1 MGNKA
6 SKQMNDDMN
15 VNKPEDINKIKLPN
29 LLHIIAAKFIIQST
43 FQDLENLHKPEYCNK
58 LVILA
63 SDVMDKH
70 LNNLEVTFLDK
81 NINTDNKI
89 TTKSLVYLAKSDLEN
104 IDKLDPYDKKNKC
117 VGIAKFYV
125 KIAHLF
131 AAINKTVNPLFT
143 FTDPKTGK
151 QKTVELLDRNLIPKG
166 PKASLSKLNYCTR
179 RIASLKI
186 ENDKL
191 IIPNKHCDL
200 NKKVKNIMKGGGQ
213 QALTPVPQINNPIK
227 EEPKNEPPKENTL
240 IDKILY
246 PQNFGSSSQ
255 QPPQAPQAPAEQ
267 QPAEPGMLEKI
278 FNPTPA
284 PLPEKKE
291 SIIKTNIYDE
301 DKLGLEQLKTN
312 NVKTKN
318 LYDEIGIPELEK
330 LYFDEYNYQ
339 TGKFEAMSDKAKKQ
353 YEEDLELF
361 YKTFSG
367 NSIPIDEETK
377 TKKILKFADIKM
389 HDYHNRELC
398 KSKDNPWNQP
408 IEVEDTSL
416 FQNYAEHIRTMIQH
430 NEDNEKKLIDILH
443 KLFNIRNDETT
454 QELIVS
460 INVNLNNNNLTE
472 LVEAARKT
480 ILQLYID
487 CEVDFQK
494 GLDLLE
500 AIILYK
506 MEKTS
511 EQRIENFKEKHDK
524 LLGIENKP
532 EEKQPKMPKKSDY
545 DINKGEAID
554 TTATGD
560 NRSPQEVTQDT
571 LNEFNDKFKNMIDS
585 SRKHLDSISITK
597 QKASKADKKEQ

>member
-1 MGNKA
+1 MGNKT
-6 SKQMNDDMN
+6 SKKMNNDDMN
-15 VNKPEDINKIKLPN
+15 VDKPEDIDKIKLPN

-81 NINTDNKI
+81 NINTDNNI
-89 TTKSLVYLAKSDLEN
+89 TTKSLVYLAKSDL
-104 IDKLDPYDKKNKC
+104 DQLDQLDSYDKKNKC

-143 FTDPKTGK
+143 YTDAITGK

-200 NKKVKNIMKGGGQ
+200 NKKIKNMKGGGQ
-213 QALTPVPQINNPIK
+213 EGLTPIPQNTDIQQQEKAPEK
-227 EEPKNEPPKENTL
+227 EPTL

-246 PQNFGSSSQ
+246 PQNLGSSDE
-255 QPPQAPQAPAEQ
+255 QPHEAPEAPVDK
-267 QPAEPGMLEKI
+267 PSEPGFMEKI
-278 FNPTPA
+278 FNPA

-301 DKLGLEQLKTN
+301 DKLGLEQIKTN
-312 NVKTKN
+312 NTKTKN

-330 LYFDEYNYQ
+330 LYFDKYNYQ
-339 TGKFEAMSDKAKKQ
+339 TGKFEGMSDKSKKQ

-367 NSIPIDEETK
+367 SSIPVDEETK

-398 KSKDNPWNQP
+398 KSKDNVWNNP
-408 IEVEDTSL
+408 IEVEDTLL
-416 FQNYAEHIRTMIQH
+416 FKDYAEHIRTMIQH
-430 NEDNEKKLIDILH
+430 NEANEKKLIEILH
-443 KLFNIRNDETT
+443 QLFNIRNDESTK
-454 QELIVS
+454 ELIVS
-460 INVNLNNNNLTE
+460 INVNLNKTNLTE
-472 LVEAARKT
+472 LVESARKT

-524 LLGIENKP
+524 LLGVDNNP
-532 EEKQPKMPKKSDY
+532 EEKKPKIPKKSEY
-545 DINKGEAID
+545 DINNGEAVD
-554 TTATGD
+554 TTASGD

-571 LNEFNDKFKNMIDS
+571 LNDFNDKFQNMIGNA
-585 SRKHLDSISITK
+585 RKHLDDISVAK
-597 QKASKADKKEQ
+597 QKASKAEQ

>member
-1 MGNKA
+1 MGNKV
-6 SKQMNDDMN
+6 SKQTNDDMN
-15 VNKPEDINKIKLPN
+15 VNKPEDIDKIKLPN

-81 NINTDNKI
+81 NINTENNI
-89 TTKSLVYLAKSDLEN
+89 TTKSLVYLAKNDLEN
-104 IDKLDPYDKKNKC
+104 VDKLDPYDKKNKC

-200 NKKVKNIMKGGGQ
+200 NKKIKNMKGGAQ
-213 QALTPVPQINNPIK
+213 QTLTPVPNITKPIEEEPEK
-227 EEPKNEPPKENTL
+227 EEQKDPTL

-246 PQNFGSSSQ
+246 PQNFGSSQ
-255 QPPQAPQAPAEQ
+255 QPPEQPPQPPQ
-267 QPAEPGMLEKI
+267 QPSEQPTEPGFMEKI
-278 FNPTPA
+278 FKPE

-312 NVKTKN
+312 NIKTKN

-339 TGKFEAMSDKAKKQ
+339 TGKFEAMSDKARKQ
-353 YEEDLELF
+353 YDEDLELF

-367 NSIPIDEETK
+367 NDIPIDEETK
-377 TKKILKFADIKM
+377 NKKILRFADIKM

-398 KSKDNPWNQP
+398 KSKDNAWNQP
-408 IEVEDTSL
+408 IEVEDTDL
-416 FQNYAEHIRTMIQH
+416 FKNYAEHIRTMIQH
-430 NEDNEKKLIDILH
+430 NEENEKKLIDILH

-460 INVNLNNNNLTE
+460 INVNLNNTNLTE

-524 LLGIENKP
+524 LLGVENKP
-532 EEKQPKMPKKSDY
+532 EEKKPKIPKKSDY
-545 DINKGEAID
+545 DINKGEVVD

-560 NRSPQEVTQDT
+560 NRSPQEATEDT
-571 LNEFNDKFKNMIDS
+571 INEFNDKFKSMIDT
-585 SRKHLDSISITK
+585 SRKHLDNISVAK
-597 QKASKADKKEQ
+597 QKASKVEKEE